1 MDELRH
7 VLEEVSYFPRL
18 CRATSADLILT
29 RILQSLRH
37 APSPGAADHP
47 QALLR
52 AIEEL
57 RVASKRV
64 SELDL
69 ALIAGLRRVVDL
81 PTPEGATIPPDEVA
95 NRVQAFLA
103 SGPERVGHLAADLAK
118 QGEELKRLN
127 RVSDVDLAL
136 IAGVRRAIGLTTPD
150 GEPLPPAEVAFRVQT
165 FLASGPKRIEQVGAS
180 LTEQGEEVKRLR
192 DGQALTEQK
201 FEAFG
206 DLSMMLNECVRV
218 HASLRPEPVLTAAL
232 LARGTAVPCPATTR
246 STSSSRGRRNS
257 GSSRRTSS
265 SCLV

>member
-7 VLEEVSYFPRL
+7 VEEVSYFPSS
-18 CRATSADLILT
+18 CRKTSADLTLT

-57 RVASKRV
+57 RVASNRV
-64 SELDL
+64 SELDV
-69 ALIAGLRRVVDL
+69 ALIAGLRRVADL
-81 PTPEGATIPPDEVA
+81 PTPEGATLPPDEVA

-103 SGPERVGHLAADLAK
+103 SGPERVGQLAADLAK

-136 IAGVRRAIGLTTPD
+136 IAGLRRVVDVAAPD
-150 GEPLPPAEVAFRVQT
+150 GAPLCPEDVEYRTRAF
-165 FLASGPKRIEQVGAS
+165 FGSGPKRIEQVGAS

-246 STSSSRGRRNS
+246 STSSSSALRNS
-257 GSSRRTSS
+257 ASSPRTSS